1 MPFKLIKQSVS
12 DSGYCIM
19 FLVGIFGA
27 CKNIIHNTCILANTL
42 TCEQN
47 VLIQA
52 LMLMQRIINDPSHS
66 VEEAFKTTLAE
77 VSRLMNKLDKLLL
90 DLERPIAQI
99 RL

>member
-1 MPFKLIKQSVS
+1 M
-12 DSGYCIM
+12 
-19 FLVGIFGA
+19 
-27 CKNIIHNTCILANTL
+27 CILANTL

-90 DLERPIAQI
+90 NLERPIAQI